1 MFTQDNGRRSH
12 SAGNS
17 ETNHTGMAGSH
28 MTQVCPNR
36 PILASA
42 VLIGLLFLVAFA
54 AVHRDTLVPAQAPA
68 AITETVPAATA
79 PALP

>member
-1 MFTQDNGRRSH
+1 MFNQDNGLRSH

-36 PILASA
+36 PLLASA

-54 AVHRDTLVPAQAPA
+54 AAHRDTIAPPQTPA
-68 AITETVPAATA
+68 AITETAPAPAAAT
-79 PALP
+79 LP